1 MFDKLMSQMQ
11 EQAKEIKK
19 KLDKNVVEAEAENG
33 FVKVKATANKKIL
46 SLEISDAIANDKEI
60 VEDLVIVVINKVL
73 EKAEEISQKETGN
86 MAKDMLP
93 GGFGDMFR
101 E

>member
-11 EQAKEIKK
+11 EQAEEIKN
-19 KLDKNVVEAEAENG
+19 KLDNTVVEAEVENG
-33 FVKVKATANKKIL
+33 LVKVKSTANKKIL
-46 SLEISDAIANDKEI
+46 SVEISDEIIADKEAL
-60 VEDLVIVVINKVL
+60 EDLVIVAINKVI

-93 GGFGDMFR
+93 GGFGNIFG
-101 E
+101 